1 MAGKADIEVPL
12 RRPGG
17 ALTRFA
23 QWWDARVMRAATAAV
38 LTLAV
43 WGTACAR
50 EPAGVPGEPAASAT
64 APEEEEG
71 PEEEGAAGTKA
82 AAGEMPPDADAGA
95 AVSQD
100 LVGTW
105 KASGTDGRRL
115 NWSQT
120 VEFAAD
126 GTFDLKGYPRLAH
139 SGRWE
144 VVEREGE
151 ALVVRLYDRTFM
163 GSPAEPKTARLE
175 LSPDSSTL
183 TWGSRVFSRRRAR
196 VEPSPSP
203 TAEAD
208 PASDRP
214 AGEVPESL
222 RCRRDA
228 DCVLRPPDPCACPP
242 CGDVR
247 RQAINQ
253 RALEELEARWAVR
266 RCVKP
271 SCEPCEGRY
280 VGTAARCRA
289 GRCSVE

>member
-1 MAGKADIEVPL
+1 MLA
-12 RRPGG
+12 
-17 ALTRFA
+17 
-23 QWWDARVMRAATAAV
+23 VMRAATAAV
-38 LTLAV
+38 VALAV
-43 WGTACAR
+43 SGTACSR
-50 EPAGVPGEPAASAT
+50 EPAGVRAEPATSTTASEEI
-64 APEEEEG
+64 PERKE
-71 PEEEGAAGTKA
+71 PAGK
-82 AAGEMPPDADAGA
+82 EPADAGA
-95 AVSQD
+95 PVLEL

-105 KASGTDGRRL
+105 KASGTDGKRL